1 MLAFS
6 SLAKCD
12 FSSRISAVFGFFHT
26 QISFFFAYY
35 CKLIYKVSI
44 NFTDR
49 EIKFLKVLASGRHYL
64 KDIVKPNRHSV
75 ARWGNTQE
83 QADMLGV
90 MGEYGVAKY
99 LGLPFD
105 TSINLDGD
113 GGETDLYL
121 GKLNLQVKSTKYKT
135 GRLVFNNKKEMA
147 ADLFILCYCSEPE
160 MYIQILGY
168 IKKDSIDSVSE
179 VKDLGHGLR
188 IVVEQRHLLPISDLL
203 NYDKSL

>member
-1 MLAFS
+1 
-6 SLAKCD
+6 
-12 FSSRISAVFGFFHT
+12 
-26 QISFFFAYY
+26 
-35 CKLIYKVSI
+35 
-44 NFTDR
+44 
-49 EIKFLKVLASGRHYL
+49 
-64 KDIVKPNRHSV
+64 
-75 ARWGNTQE
+75 
-83 QADMLGV
+83 
-90 MGEYGVAKY
+90 
-99 LGLPFD
+99 
-105 TSINLDGD
+105 
-113 GGETDLYL
+113 L

>member
-6 SLAKCD
+6 PLAEGD
-12 FSSRISAVFGFFHT
+12 FNRRITSSFSFFHT
-26 QISFFFAYY
+26 QISEFMAYY
-35 CKLIYKVSI
+35 CKLIYEVSI

-49 EIKFLKVLASGRHYL
+49 EIKFLKVLAGGRHYL
-64 KDIVKPNRHSV
+64 KDIVKPNRNSV

-90 MGEYGVAKY
+90 MGEYAVAKY

-105 TSINLDGD
+105 TTINLQGD
-113 GGETDLYL
+113 GGETDIYL
-121 GKLNLQVKSTKYKT
+121 GKLNVQVKSTKYKT
-135 GRLVFNNKKEMA
+135 GRLVFNNKKEIA
-147 ADLFILCYCSEPE
+147 ADLFVLCYCSEPDLLV
-160 MYIQILGY
+160 QILGY
-168 IKKDSIDSVSE
+168 IEKQLIDSVSE

-188 IVVEQRHLLPISDLL
+188 IVVEQKHLLPISDLL

>member
-1 MLAFS
+1 M
-6 SLAKCD
+6 
-12 FSSRISAVFGFFHT
+12 
-26 QISFFFAYY
+26 
-35 CKLIYKVSI
+35 SI

-75 ARWGNTQE
+75 SRWGNTQE

-135 GRLVFNNKKEMA
+135 GRLVFNNKKEIA
-147 ADLFILCYCSEPE
+147 ADMFILCYCSEPE

-188 IVVEQRHLLPISDLL
+188 IVVEQKHLLPISELL

>member
-1 MLAFS
+1 MS
-6 SLAKCD
+6 
-12 FSSRISAVFGFFHT
+12 
-26 QISFFFAYY
+26 YY
-35 CKLIYKVSI
+35 CKLLYEVSI

-75 ARWGNTQE
+75 SRWGNTQE

-90 MGEYGVAKY
+90 MGEYAVAKF
-99 LGLPFD
+99 LKLPFD
-105 TSINLDGD
+105 TTINLEGD
-113 GGETDLYL
+113 GGETDIYL
-121 GKLNLQVKSTKYKT
+121 GKLNVQVKSTKYKT

-147 ADLFILCYCSEPE
+147 ADLFVLCYCSEPDLLV
-160 MYIQILGY
+160 QILGY
-168 IKKDSIDSVSE
+168 INKELIDSVSE

>member
-6 SLAKCD
+6 PLAKGD
-12 FSSRISAVFGFFHT
+12 FDRRTSTTFSFFHT

-35 CKLIYKVSI
+35 CKLIYEVSI

-75 ARWGNTQE
+75 SRWGNTQE

-135 GRLVFNNKKEMA
+135 GRLVFNNKKEIA
-147 ADLFILCYCSEPE
+147 ADMFILCYCSEPE

-188 IVVEQRHLLPISDLL
+188 IVVEQKHLLPISELL

>member
-12 FSSRISAVFGFFHT
+12 FSSRISAGFGFFHT

-35 CKLIYKVSI
+35 CKLIYEVSI

-64 KDIVKPNRHSV
+64 KDIVKPNRQSV

-168 IKKDSIDSVSE
+168 INKDSIDSVSE

>member
-1 MLAFS
+1 M
-6 SLAKCD
+6 
-12 FSSRISAVFGFFHT
+12 
-26 QISFFFAYY
+26 
-35 CKLIYKVSI
+35 SI

-121 GKLNLQVKSTKYKT
+121 GNLNVQVKSTKYKT

-147 ADLFILCYCSEPE
+147 ADLFVLCYCSEPDLLV
-160 MYIQILGY
+160 QILGY
-168 IKKDSIDSVSE
+168 IEKQLIDSVSE

>member
-1 MLAFS
+1 MFALSA
-6 SLAKCD
+6 LAKCD
-12 FSSRISAVFGFFHT
+12 FSSRISAGFGFFHT

-35 CKLIYKVSI
+35 CKLIYEVSI

-64 KDIVKPNRHSV
+64 KDIVKPNRQSV

-90 MGEYGVAKY
+90 MGEYAVAKY

-113 GGETDLYL
+113 GGETDLML
-121 GKLNLQVKSTKYKT
+121 GSYNIQVKSTKYKT
-135 GRLVFNNKKEMA
+135 GRLVFNNLKEII
-147 ADLFILCYCSEPE
+147 ADLFVLCYCSEPE
-160 MYIQILGY
+160 MSVEILGY
-168 IKKDSIDSVSE
+168 IKKEAIKNVSE
-179 VKDLGHGLR
+179 LKDLGYGLR
-188 IVVEQRHLLPISDLL
+188 IVIEQRHLLPIADLNQL
-203 NYDKSL
+203 DKSL

>member
-6 SLAKCD
+6 SLAKGY
-12 FSSRISAVFGFFHT
+12 FSRRTSPTFCFFHT
-26 QISFFFAYY
+26 QISKFMSYY
-35 CKLIYKVSI
+35 CKLLYEVSI

-75 ARWGNTQE
+75 SRWGNTQE

-90 MGEYGVAKY
+90 MGEYAVAKF
-99 LGLPFD
+99 LKLPFD
-105 TSINLDGD
+105 TTINLEGD
-113 GGETDLYL
+113 GGETDIYL
-121 GKLNLQVKSTKYKT
+121 GKLNVQVKSTKYKT
-135 GRLVFNNKKEMA
+135 GRLVFNNKKEIS
-147 ADLFILCYCSEPE
+147 ADLFVLCYCSEPDLLV
-160 MYIQILGY
+160 QILGY
-168 IKKDSIDSVSE
+168 INKELIDSVSE

>member
-6 SLAKCD
+6 PFAKGD
-12 FSSRISAVFGFFHT
+12 FNRRTSTTFCFFHT

-35 CKLIYKVSI
+35 CKLIYEVSI

-83 QADMLGV
+83 QSDMLGV

-147 ADLFILCYCSEPE
+147 ADLFILCYCS
-160 MYIQILGY
+160 
-168 IKKDSIDSVSE
+168 
-179 VKDLGHGLR
+179 
-188 IVVEQRHLLPISDLL
+188 
-203 NYDKSL
+203 